1 MAETLGLLDTVA
13 RELAL
18 FAGVGLLIGGID
30 DLFVDGCYF
39 ALRAFR
45 RRRRLTVGGLRPAA
59 PLRFA
64 VLVPAWEEA
73 AVIGAMLTA
82 ALARLRSADYR
93 IFVGCYPNDAATIAA
108 VRSIADPR
116 VRLVVGPR
124 PGPTTKADNLN
135 SLWRAV
141 SDSGWNADA
150 VVLHDAE
157 DVVHPDELRVFSAL
171 LTEHD
176 VVQLPVLPIV
186 ARGSP
191 LLSGHYADEFAESH
205 TRSMVVR
212 SAVGAALPLAGT
224 GFAITTTCLRQMAV
238 RKGGEPFDAR
248 SLTEDY
254 ELGLALAAQ
263 GARGCFARV
272 AEGEGGPLVAV
283 RAIFPGEL
291 AAAVRQ
297 KARWMTGIALAGWDR
312 TGWARRGA
320 FGDHWMRLR
329 DRRAPLAMLVLAAA
343 YLAMIVWAGAGVAH
357 WVAGSSPP
365 PLSGSIAWLLAA
377 NTAMLAWRLA
387 MRAAFT
393 LRAYGWREAIVSPVR
408 FLVGNAVDLMAA
420 PRALI
425 AYLRLLRGG
434 APVWHKTAHQFP
446 DLADA

>member
-1 MAETLGLLDTVA
+1 MLSWLDATA

-18 FAGVGLLIGGID
+18 FAGVGLLVGGLD
-30 DLFVDGCYF
+30 DLLVDACYLL
-39 ALRAFR
+39 LRAFR
-45 RRRRLTVGGLRPAA
+45 RRRRLTVDSLPPAP

-64 VLVPAWEEA
+64 VLVPAWDEA

-82 ALARLRSADYR
+82 TLARLRGAEYR
-93 IFVGCYPNDAATIAA
+93 IFVGCYSNDEATIAA
-108 VRSIADPR
+108 VRAVADGR
-116 VRLVVGPR
+116 VQLAIGAR

-135 SLWRAV
+135 RLWRALRE
-141 SDSGWNADA
+141 SDWAADA
-150 VVLHDAE
+150 IVLHDAE

-171 LTEHD
+171 LAEHA

-205 TRSMVVR
+205 TRSLVVR

-224 GFAITTTCLRQMAV
+224 GFAIRTEELARAAA
-238 RKGGEPFDAR
+238 RRGGEPFDAN

-254 ELGLALAAQ
+254 ELGLTLAAH

-272 AEGEGGPLVAV
+272 AERKGGELVAV

-291 AAAVRQ
+291 TAAVRQ

-312 TGWARRGA
+312 TGWARPWA
-320 FGDHWMRLR
+320 VGDHWMRLR

-343 YLAMIVWAGAGVAH
+343 YVAMFAWAVATIAH
-357 WVAGSSPP
+357 WLTGTTAAALSDGIVAM
-365 PLSGSIAWLLAA
+365 LVA
-377 NTAMLAWRLA
+377 NTGLLIWRLV
-387 MRAAFT
+387 MRATFT
-393 LRAYGWREAIVSPVR
+393 ARAYGWREALVSPVR

-446 DLADA
+446 ELADA